1 MKRTLILASAAV
13 MAILM
18 SSACN
23 DLKQGNI
30 NLDLPSDKEEGLIIP
45 EHFGFGTFLFSDK

>member
-1 MKRTLILASAAV
+1 MSAA
-13 MAILM
+13 MISMLM
-18 SSACN
+18 SVACN

-30 NLDLPSDKEEGLIIP
+30 NLDLPSEKEEGLIIP

>member
-1 MKRTLILASAAV
+1 MKRTLILMSAA
-13 MAILM
+13 MISMLM
-18 SSACN
+18 SVACN